1 MTMKHSISFIAAIGL
16 FIILGIVGTRAYSSD
31 DEPKVDTNK
40 ILTAKFDA
48 RQVVQIE
55 SGDFHFKPWQVGPIH
70 THPAVC
76 VGYVTKGGI
85 IFQVEG
91 EKPQIIRSGD
101 VFYEPTGPR
110 IMRFDNT
117 SATTETIFIDF
128 CLEQVGEPFLVFEKE
143 PTEFIDRRALPTLK
157 LDSAMTIDQVEI
169 FEHLLQPGG
178 RKKLSNRK
186 FLVTGYVAEGEIELR
201 AEGKETLRIRAG
213 ENFYLPVRS
222 SKIFLVNKSSKTPA
236 KVITFKLQ

>member
-1 MTMKHSISFIAAIGL
+1 MIKKYSLGSIAATVL
-16 FIILGIVGTRAYSSD
+16 FITLSTTGANALSSD
-31 DEPKVDTNK
+31 DESKVDTNK
-40 ILTAKFDA
+40 ILTAKFDP

-76 VGYVTKGGI
+76 VGYVTKGGV

-91 EKPQIIRSGD
+91 EKPQIIRTGD
-101 VFYEPTGPR
+101 AFYEPAGPR

-128 CLEQVGEPFLVFEKE
+128 CVEQVGEPFLVFEKE

-169 FEHLLQPGG
+169 FEHLLQSGG
-178 RKKLSNRK
+178 RKKLNNRK
-186 FLVTGYVAEGEIELR
+186 SLTTGYVAQGEIELR
-201 AEGKETLRIRAG
+201 SEGKKTLRIKTG
-213 ENFYLPVRS
+213 ENFYLPNS
-222 SKIFLVNKSSKTPA
+222 SAKVFLVNKSSKTLA